1 VYADRP
7 AASGILLSRLRRD
20 GTPQD
25 GEMLRSRDL
34 YQLDL
39 PAELVTLSACRTAL
53 GEEVRGEGLDGFTQ
67 GFLAAGAARV
77 LVSLWE
83 VGDESTAELMERFYR
98 RLYRDGLSP
107 AAALRA
113 AQLSMWREERWRAPY
128 HWGAF
133 VLQGEPR

>member
-1 VYADRP
+1 
-7 AASGILLSRLRRD
+7 
-20 GTPQD
+20 
-25 GEMLRSRDL
+25 
-34 YQLDL
+34 
-39 PAELVTLSACRTAL
+39 
-53 GEEVRGEGLDGFTQ
+53 
-67 GFLAAGAARV
+67 V
-77 LVSLWE
+77 LVSRWE